1 MPRVIAYDFARLFIG
16 PIFHTPRGIDR
27 VDLAVAQQLFK
38 DDASPNLGIL
48 PTPWGVRA
56 FPSKVIRRWL
66 ANLNMLWAD
75 DIEIERDPQLLGLIR
90 KVGRGT
96 ERAQSSPLDKLC
108 CPSALSLPRKASR
121 VLGQLQFTDIRLG
134 RCARTTVPEGSAYLN
149 IGQIGLAVPIFH
161 NWLAR
166 RRDITCAMMLHDAIP
181 LEHPHLVP
189 AGADAHHARMIRTA
203 ARHADC
209 LIFNSVASRDSVN
222 HAMDRLERVQL
233 PGMVRALP
241 LPKAFFKVRTSLPA
255 LADIH
260 YFVVVS
266 TIEQRKNQELLI
278 RVWSRLIDKM
288 GEQAPHLIIVGSLGH
303 DAERILAPLDARPIL
318 RRRIHVVSGLSSP
331 ALASLVLGAAGM
343 LCPTW
348 TEGFGLPLLEANAM
362 GVPAI
367 VSDIPAHREFGYKNT
382 TYLPCDDDIL
392 WEKAILATR
401 PVGLRERPPL
411 SPSLTQ
417 AAYCDDIMA
426 YLDRTT
432 PSLRFQRM
440 HLSPAE
446 AETNEYGTLEKL
458 GKFFKLKWRIQS

>member
-56 FPSKVIRRWL
+56 FPAKVIRRWL
-66 ANLNMLWAD
+66 AYLNMLWAD
-75 DIEIERDPQLLGLIR
+75 DIKIELDPQLLGLIKQIQR
-90 KVGRGT
+90 VT
-96 ERAQSSPLDKLC
+96 EGAQSSPLDELFW
-108 CPSALSLPRKASR
+108 PSSLSLPRKALR
-121 VLGQLQFTDIRLG
+121 VLGQLQVNDIRLG
-134 RCARTTVPEGSAYLN
+134 RCAHKTVPEGSAYLN
-149 IGQIGLAVPIFH
+149 IGQLGLAVPIFH

-209 LIFNSVASRDSVN
+209 LIFNSVASRDSVS
-222 HAMDRLERVQL
+222 HAMHRLERVQL
-233 PGMVRALP
+233 PGMVRPLP

-255 LADIH
+255 LADTH

-266 TIEQRKNQELLI
+266 TIEPRKNQELLI
-278 RVWSRLIDKM
+278 RVWGRLIDRI
-288 GEQAPHLIIVGSLGH
+288 GEQAPHLIIVGSPGH
-303 DAERILAPLDARPIL
+303 DAKRILAPLDARPSL

-348 TEGFGLPLLEANAM
+348 TEGFGLPLLEGKAM
-362 GVPAI
+362 GVPTI
-367 VSDIPAHREFGYKNT
+367 VSDIPAHREIGCENT

-411 SPSLTQ
+411 LPSLTE
-417 AAYCDDIMA
+417 AAYCEDIMA
-426 YLDRTT
+426 YLDRTR
-432 PSLRFQRM
+432 PSLRYQRIYAARR
-440 HLSPAE
+440 S
-446 AETNEYGTLEKL
+446 
-458 GKFFKLKWRIQS
+458 